1 MKFLCLICAEKVME
15 DMTADD
21 AAQHY
26 DEYAAFTGDLR
37 RSGQLV
43 DCNRLLPTDAA
54 VTVRVRNGKVATTDG
69 PYAETKEHFGGY
81 YLIDAP
87 SMDAAIGIAARIPG
101 ASRGCVEVRPV
112 ADDEQ
117 TRQALSA

>member
-1 MKFLCLICAEKVME
+1 MKFLCLICAENVME
-15 DMTADD
+15 DMPADD

-26 DEYAAFTGDLR
+26 DEYAAFTADLR

-54 VTVRVRNGKVATTDG
+54 VTVRVRNGNVATTDG

-117 TRQALSA
+117 TRRALSA